1 MAEHASGPGI
11 MGQHPTELRPFES
24 SDLVTSFASGA
35 LWGGLALG
43 ALGVGA
49 WLIGVARQRINFSN
63 SAPRESASNAINA
76 EEATH
81 SHHATL

>member
-1 MAEHASGPGI
+1 MAEHASGSGI
-11 MGQHPTELRPFES
+11 MGQHPAELRPFES
-24 SDLVTSFASGA
+24 SDLVSSFASGA

-49 WLIGVARQRINFSN
+49 WLIGVARQRVNFSN
-63 SAPRESASNAINA
+63 SAPRESASNA